1 MKQAHKKA
9 RSLIASLLRESVVL
23 NMSILSD
30 VFWGHSFGRSL
41 TNRVTLVA
49 ALLLIGLFTSAC
61 PATVDD
67 SPKTIRLSLLSA
79 SEGHALYCEDEG
91 LLDLHVADIKIYTAL
106 IRIGGIQITTNSEAT
121 EWTTPINAD
130 LFSKTTLLEDYFT
143 GESLVSIDLAFP
155 QPTADGVRQGE
166 SISVFVE
173 GMIDET
179 PFEYRD
185 EAMTDI
191 HLSTSQSIDGATNE
205 FFVIVDLHEWFTPL
219 DGVEVEEGEEGEA
232 EEDGERLVVSPDGR
246 IYLDSTHNSAQASA
260 LEAALRNS
268 IIFATKPPE
277 SAHDDDESPESS
289 EE

>member
-1 MKQAHKKA
+1 
-9 RSLIASLLRESVVL
+9 
-23 NMSILSD
+23 
-30 VFWGHSFGRSL
+30 
-41 TNRVTLVA
+41 
-49 ALLLIGLFTSAC
+49 
-61 PATVDD
+61 
-67 SPKTIRLSLLSA
+67 
-79 SEGHALYCEDEG
+79 
-91 LLDLHVADIKIYTAL
+91 
-106 IRIGGIQITTNSEAT
+106 
-121 EWTTPINAD
+121 
-130 LFSKTTLLEDYFT
+130 TTLLEDNFT

-155 QPTADGVRQGE
+155 QPVADGVRQGE